1 MINPEDRS
9 RAFNFALFAQET
21 FGKII
26 GFVIN
31 YLKFVYYLVCSIL
44 SLLNFFQKNY
54 FFKFLNLFFRSIG
67 RFLGPFI
74 FKRIQFYKK

>member
-26 GFVIN
+26 GFVI
-31 YLKFVYYLVCSIL
+31 LWSIWAIIFSTL
-44 SLLNFFQKNY
+44 DNSFISVILLTCI
-54 FFKFLNLFFRSIG
+54 SIG
-67 RFLGPFI
+67 FGTITPLIDFN
-74 FKRIQFYKK
+74 